1 MTEKHMI
8 YRPEWTC
15 GRYDEKNKVAIY
27 YNLIEGMAYF
37 FEDESAFVIGEI
49 LHLGR
54 NGCISIGLLSKN
66 TRLSEDNLSPF
77 LEELKHLNLITSFL
91 PSHKTITMYRRD
103 LFANKSIIKLD
114 DVPNRESLPIAKN
127 TAEME
132 YSDRTKS
139 IGGIMIELT
148 YNCSEKCIHCY
159 NIGATRND
167 SERSYRDVGNNL
179 SLEEYKR
186 IIDEFYVEGLYKVC
200 LTGGDP
206 FVNPFIWDI
215 IDYLYQKDIAFD
227 IYTNGLVLEGKI
239 DKLLNY
245 YPRLISISLYSND
258 SEVHDYITRVNGSW
272 KKTMK
277 VIDDLSRKMMPMTL
291 KCCVMRPNLKTYR
304 GVAQIG
310 RDYGIPVQF
319 ELNITDSLE
328 GDKCASRH
336 LRLTEEQLEVVLCD
350 LETPMYVGKE
360 VDNFGAVKRNLE
372 QNGCSAG
379 LDTFNITPD
388 GKLIP
393 CCAFH
398 LELGNL
404 HTERVKE
411 ILNHS
416 DILKWWRDL
425 KLKSFEECG
434 RKDYC
439 DFCNLCPGNNYS
451 EHGTPIKCSENNMYI
466 AKARYNLMQKK
477 MQGINPLGE
486 KELNERLSDFPE
498 YKREKLKREMK

>member
-1 MTEKHMI
+1 MII

-15 GRYDEKNKVAIY
+15 GRYDDKNRVAIY

-37 FEDESAFVIGEI
+37 FEDESASVIGEI

-54 NGCISIGLLSKN
+54 NGCISIGSLSKN
-66 TRLSEDNLSPF
+66 TCLSEDNLRPF

-91 PSHKTITMYRRD
+91 PSHKTIKMYRRD
-103 LFANKSIIKLD
+103 LLDNKSNYIID
-114 DVPNRESLPIAKN
+114 DLPNRDNLPIARN
-127 TAEME
+127 TAEMD
-132 YSDRTKS
+132 YSDS
-139 IGGIMIELT
+139 IKGVGGVMLELT

-167 SERSYRDVGNNL
+167 SEISSRDVGNNL

-186 IIDEFYVEGLYKVC
+186 IIDEFYDEGLYKVC

-227 IYTNGLVLEGKI
+227 IYTNGLILEGKV
-239 DKLLNY
+239 DRLLKY
-245 YPRLISISLYSND
+245 YPRLISISLYSNEA
-258 SEVHDYITRVNGSW
+258 EVHDYITRVKGSW
-272 KKTMK
+272 NKNMK
-277 VIDDLSRKMMPMTL
+277 VIDELTKKMMPLTL

-360 VDNFGAVKRNLE
+360 VDNYGAIKRNLE
-372 QNGCSAG
+372 Q
-379 LDTFNITPD
+379 
-388 GKLIP
+388 K
-393 CCAFH
+393 
-398 LELGNL
+398 
-404 HTERVKE
+404 
-411 ILNHS
+411 
-416 DILKWWRDL
+416 
-425 KLKSFEECG
+425 
-434 RKDYC
+434 
-439 DFCNLCPGNNYS
+439 
-451 EHGTPIKCSENNMYI
+451 
-466 AKARYNLMQKK
+466 
-477 MQGINPLGE
+477 
-486 KELNERLSDFPE
+486 
-498 YKREKLKREMK
+498 